1 MALKSQISIL
11 SLILLALT
19 NGLNAGK
26 IVIYWGQNGNEGT
39 LAETC
44 ATRNCKYVIIA
55 FLPTFAPT
63 QTPMIND

>member
-1 MALKSQISIL
+1 VEKVIDGTNLISTIANR
-11 SLILLALT
+11 S
-19 NGLNAGK
+19 NADK
-26 IVIYWGQNGNEGT
+26 IVIYWGHNGNEGT